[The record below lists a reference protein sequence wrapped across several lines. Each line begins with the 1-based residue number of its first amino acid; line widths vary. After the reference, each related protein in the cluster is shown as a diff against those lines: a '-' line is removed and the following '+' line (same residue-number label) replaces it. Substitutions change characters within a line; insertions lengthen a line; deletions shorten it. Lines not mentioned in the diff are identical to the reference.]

1 MNLRKTVSQKS
12 PHAEERCEKYTTNFI
27 EEKLRKRKLLM
38 DQYTF
43 KKAATE
49 HKHEPV
55 LTVEDFHVDGWE
67 MEQNVTNS

>member
-1 MNLRKTVSQKS
+1 
-12 PHAEERCEKYTTNFI
+12 
-27 EEKLRKRKLLM
+27 M